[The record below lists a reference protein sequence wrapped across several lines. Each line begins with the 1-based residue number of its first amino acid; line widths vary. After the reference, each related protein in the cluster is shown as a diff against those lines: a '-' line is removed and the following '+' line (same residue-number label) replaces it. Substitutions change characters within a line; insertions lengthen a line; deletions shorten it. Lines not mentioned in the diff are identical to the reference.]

1 MDGPTTTEPFVH
13 MAAKERRLGASD
25 SKEEGGVLDVA
36 GLNFTRVEIWCSA
49 AVPAGVKKRMAV
61 LGEEA
66 LAGPAPR
73 ASWIAAGSSGGCG
86 TSAASSLSSSVEL
99 DLCPLSCSSLLG
111 AWRSRI
117 GRQLSLLLAASSCL
131 KRVEDSC
138 SRSGPILVTRLTL
151 PELF

>member
-73 ASWIAAGSSGGCG
+73 ASWIAAGSSGAHG
-86 TSAASSLSSSVEL
+86 TAAASSDSSSSEL
-99 DLCPLSCSSLLG
+99 DFCRFSFISPLG
-111 AWRSRI
+111 AWINRI
-117 GRQLSLLLAASSCL
+117 GRKISLVLAASSCL
-131 KRVEDSC
+131 KRVVGRDSW
-138 SRSGPILVTRLTL
+138 SRPTLVTRLTL